1 MSILNIENLEAKHG
15 LLAAVQ
21 GISLALEQG
30 ETLALVGANGAGKTT
45 LLRTLAGVHPVAAG
59 RIVFDGVDV
68 SAMPAH
74 RRAAAGLALVP
85 EGRKLFPAMTVQEN
99 LLVALSAKREG
110 RWNLS
115 TVLEAFPQLKPKL
128 KAAAGTLSGGQQRAV
143 AIGRTLM
150 TNPRVLLLDEVSLGL
165 SPLAVQGVYDSL
177 RGLMS
182 KATSKEQS
190 TTIVLVEQDLQ
201 RTFQVADRI
210 VCMLEGRV
218 VAMGRADE
226 MTREQVMGYYF
237 GHRTPS
243 HATAATATA
252 TTTTTTAPT

>member
-1 MSILNIENLEAKHG
+1 MSLLKIEGLEARHG
-15 LLAAVQ
+15 LLTAVQ
-21 GISLALEQG
+21 GISLEIEQG

-45 LLRTLAGVHPVAAG
+45 LLRTLAGVHPVAGG

-68 SAMPAH
+68 SALPAY

-110 RWNLS
+110 RWNLG

-128 KAAAGTLSGGQQRAV
+128 KAAAGTLSGGQQQAV
-143 AIGRTLM
+143 AIGRALM

-177 RGLMS
+177 RTLMG
-182 KATSKEQS
+182 KGTTHG
-190 TTIVLVEQDLQ
+190 TTIVLVEQDLK
-201 RTFQVADRI
+201 RTFEVADRI
-210 VCMLEGRV
+210 VCMLEGKV
-218 VAMGRADE
+218 VASGRADE
-226 MTREQVMGYYF
+226 MTREQVMDHYF
-237 GHRTPS
+237 GHRPSTASATSQPTSATPS
-243 HATAATATA
+243 T
-252 TTTTTTAPT
+252 